1 MCVKGKKSGVAFL
14 GHSRISIIRSSGT
27 DERDLSAGIAVP
39 QLPGLS
45 SRAERRLTRRSS
57 ARGKGKLHPLPLGRF
72 VPKISIQ
79 SMQWATG
86 PRRLD
91 GRTGSSSIPTRDSPT

>member
-1 MCVKGKKSGVAFL
+1 MCVKRKEGVAFL
-14 GHSRISIIRSSGT
+14 GHSRIFIIRSSGT

-57 ARGKGKLHPLPLGRF
+57 ARGKGKLHLGPLS
-72 VPKISIQ
+72 PK
-79 SMQWATG
+79 MQ
-86 PRRLD
+86 RVRLV
-91 GRTGSSSIPTRDSPT
+91 